1 MLLTASMKAS
11 LKLREGVADVR
22 RVVVKIGS
30 RVLVQKT
37 GRPEHRRIRSLVAE
51 LARLRQNGIE
61 LVVVT
66 SGAIGAGMEALRMR
80 ERPTELPDLQM
91 AAAVGQCRL
100 MTAYDKLFAAKKC
113 KVGQVL
119 LTHDDFNH
127 KIRLTNARRTME
139 NMLRHKVIPIVNEND
154 VVADEEIRADIK
166 LGDNDFLASLV
177 VKMIRADLLIILSTT
192 DGLRAPAANGKSR
205 RVSYLEKVD
214 ARTLALVTGQ
224 KGNLSKGGMGSKL
237 KAAQGAAHAGCHV
250 VIADGRCPANIGRVM
265 AGEDVGTFVVASLG
279 D

>member
-1 MLLTASMKAS
+1 MQSVMSESIKFRQS
-11 LKLREGVADVR
+11 ISDVR

-37 GRPEHRRIRSLVAE
+37 GRPEHRRIKALVREMAK
-51 LARLRQNGIE
+51 LRQNGVE
-61 LVVVT
+61 VLLVT
-66 SGAIGAGMEALRMR
+66 SGAIGAGMEALGM
-80 ERPTELPDLQM
+80 ESRPTGLPDLQM
-91 AAAVGQCRL
+91 AAAVGQSRL
-100 MTAYDKLFAAKKC
+100 MAAYDKLFSANHC

-127 KIRLTNARRTME
+127 KIRLTNASRTIE

-177 VKMIRADLLIILSTT
+177 VRMIRADLLIILSTT
-192 DGLRAPAANGKSR
+192 DGLRAFGENGKSR
-205 RVSYLEKVD
+205 RVSTLERVD
-214 ARTLALVTGQ
+214 RKTLALVTGQ

-237 KAAQGAAHAGCHV
+237 RAAHVAAHAGCHV
-250 VIADGRCPANIGRVM
+250 VIADGRKSGTISRVM
-265 AGEDVGTFVVASLG
+265 RGEDVGTFVVASL
-279 D
+279 

>member
-1 MLLTASMKAS
+1 MQSVMSESIKFRQS
-11 LKLREGVADVR
+11 ISDVR

-37 GRPEHRRIRSLVAE
+37 GRPEHRRIKALVREMAK
-51 LARLRQNGIE
+51 LRQNGVE
-61 LVVVT
+61 VLLVT
-66 SGAIGAGMEALRMR
+66 SGAIGAGMEALGM
-80 ERPTELPDLQM
+80 ESRPTGLPDLQM
-91 AAAVGQCRL
+91 AAAVGQSRL
-100 MTAYDKLFAAKKC
+100 MATYDKLFSVNHC

-127 KIRLTNARRTME
+127 KIRLTNASRTIE

-177 VKMIRADLLIILSTT
+177 VRMIRADLLIILSTT
-192 DGLRAPAANGKSR
+192 DGLRAFGENGKSR
-205 RVSYLEKVD
+205 RVSTLERVD
-214 ARTLALVTGQ
+214 RKTLALVTGQ

-237 KAAQGAAHAGCHV
+237 RAAQVAAHAGCHV
-250 VIADGRCPANIGRVM
+250 VIADGRKPGTISRVM
-265 AGEDVGTFVVASLG
+265 RGEDVGTFVVASL
-279 D
+279 